1 MKNISEILSAVFSPL
16 LVPTYGMVLAA
27 FLTILRMLPS
37 NLLWTAIGITF
48 VITCLVPVSA
58 IVALYRSGVIKD
70 PALNNR
76 TERFIPY
83 GVVVLCYLGCGFFF
97 YKASAPFWLPMFFAG
112 GALATVISTVVNCW
126 WKISAHAA
134 AMGGLVALVFRIVAS
149 HYALFNMNVWLSG
162 VIIVAGLV
170 MTARVYLSR
179 HTLWQVLAGCA
190 NGFLCVYLM
199 SMIN

>member
-1 MKNISEILSAVFSPL
+1 MKKISEILSAVFSPL
-16 LVPTYGMVLAA
+16 LVPTHGMVLAA

-97 YKASAPFWLPMFFAG
+97 YKASAPFWLPMFVAG

>member
-1 MKNISEILSAVFSPL
+1 MKTISEILSAVFSPL